1 MRRYV
6 TIHHVELNVFEYLL
20 KEVFITPQS
29 KATAVSIM
37 VSSCIAIIVIFINKW
52 VVDSRE
58 AKKQKITKLEEIALF
73 LSELKLLGTKYIDAN
88 DEELA
93 ISSAS
98 EMAQIE
104 LILNKIESLLT
115 LHFPKETFF
124 DKSNTLEI
132 LRNARI
138 EFVQNRTMYQMS
150 KSHEVYKSM
159 IDDYWSKLHAVMKNH
174 Q

>member
-1 MRRYV
+1 MV
-6 TIHHVELNVFEYLL
+6 GFNVFEYLL
-20 KEVFITPQS
+20 KEVFITPES

-37 VSSCIAIIVIFINKW
+37 VSSCIAILVIFINKW

-58 AKKQKITKLEEIALF
+58 AKKQKIMKLEEVALF
-73 LSELKLLGTKYIDAN
+73 LSELKLLGTKYIDGHN
-88 DEELA
+88 EEFT

-104 LILNKIESLLT
+104 LTLNKIESLLT
-115 LHFPKETFF
+115 LHFSEDTFF

-138 EFVQNRTMYQMS
+138 DFVQNRTIYQMG
-150 KSHEVYKSM
+150 KSHEAYKLM
-159 IDDYWSKLHAVMKNH
+159 IDDYWSKLHEIMRNN